1 MTPWHLKFGIKVETS
16 QLENALRALASATGK
31 ELRRALR
38 EDLGRPLVADLIKF
52 TPPNTWKGARQQSHA
67 EQRRI
72 GRAVVTKDLN
82 RLFKGTK
89 TINALIAG
97 KAKLGA
103 AIGRAVKVGDI
114 ALANQLLTRG
124 HWRQTA
130 AYEPTRAL
138 HRAARNSRGR
148 VAIYAKSIYVHNEAA
163 RREFLADRLR
173 FVGLGKSG
181 WNTAADGVGLAS
193 RHRPAY
199 VRALGGDGV
208 YTEEGSAAAPV
219 MTLGNNVPHIQEAGR
234 ELRIIDAAL
243 KVRRQLLPKQ
253 LEQTLRAI
261 ARKARVKVSQ

>member
-1 MTPWHLKFGIKVETS
+1 MTFGIKVETA
-16 QLENALRALASATGK
+16 QLENALRALAAGTGK

-52 TPPNTWKGARQQSHA
+52 TPPNIFKGARQQSHT
-67 EQRRI
+67 EQRKI
-72 GRAVVTKDLN
+72 GQSRVRMDLR
-82 RLFKGTK
+82 RLFKGK
-89 TINALIAG
+89 AQLDAMS
-97 KAKLGA
+97 KAKGTLGA
-103 AIGRAVKVGDI
+103 AIARAVKAGDI
-114 ALANQLLTRG
+114 TLANQLLTRG
-124 HWRQTA
+124 HWKETA

-148 VAIYAKSIYVHNEAA
+148 VAKTAAGIFVHNEAA

>member
-1 MTPWHLKFGIKVETS
+1 MTFGIQVQTA
-16 QLENALRALASATGK
+16 QLENALRALAAATGK

-52 TPPNTWKGARQQSHA
+52 TPPNIFKGARQQSHN
-67 EQRRI
+67 EQRKI
-72 GRAVVTKDLN
+72 GRASVTRDLT
-82 RLFKGTK
+82 RLFKGRKQLDAMMKTK
-89 TINALIAG
+89 GTI
-97 KAKLGA
+97 GA
-103 AIGRAVKVGDI
+103 AIARAVKVGDI
-114 ALANQLLTRG
+114 NLANQLLTRG
-124 HWRQTA
+124 HWQQTA
-130 AYEPTRAL
+130 ELEPTRAL

-148 VAIYAKSIYVHNEAA
+148 VAKTAKSIFVHNEAA

-181 WNTAADGVGLAS
+181 WNTAADGVGLPD

-199 VRALGGDGV
+199 IRGLGGDGV
-208 YTEEGSAAAPV
+208 FIEEGSADAPV
-219 MTLGNNVPHIQEAGR
+219 MTLGNNVPYIQAAGR

-261 ARKARVKVSQ
+261 ACRARVKAT

>member
-1 MTPWHLKFGIKVETS
+1 MTPWYLKFGIKVEIA
-16 QLENALRALASATGK
+16 QLENSLRALAAATGK

-52 TPPNTWKGARQQSHA
+52 TPPNKFKGARQQSHPQ
-67 EQRRI
+67 QRKI
-72 GRAVVTKDLN
+72 GQTMVRSDIN
-82 RLFKGTK
+82 RLFKSPRSIGLRK
-89 TINALIAG
+89 G
-97 KAKLGA
+97 KKRLGA
-103 AIGRAVKVGDI
+103 QIALAIEAGDI
-114 ALANQLLTRG
+114 ALANLLLTRG

-148 VAIYAKSIYVHNEAA
+148 VAIYAKSIFVHNEAA

-181 WNTAADGVGLAS
+181 WNTAADGVGLAD

-208 YTEEGSAAAPV
+208 YTEEGSADSPV

-243 KVRRQLLPKQ
+243 KVRRQLLPRQ

-261 ARKARVKVSQ
+261 ARKARVRVQ

>member
-1 MTPWHLKFGIKVETS
+1 MTFGIKVETA
-16 QLENALRALASATGK
+16 QLENALRALAAGTGK

-52 TPPNTWKGARQQSHA
+52 TPPNIFKGARQQSHT
-67 EQRRI
+67 EQRKI
-72 GRAVVTKDLN
+72 GQSRVRMDLR
-82 RLFKGTK
+82 RLFKGK
-89 TINALIAG
+89 AQLDAMS
-97 KAKLGA
+97 KAKGTLGA
-103 AIGRAVKVGDI
+103 AIARAVKAGDI
-114 ALANQLLTRG
+114 TLANQLLTRG
-124 HWRQTA
+124 HWKETA

-148 VAIYAKSIYVHNEAA
+148 VAKTAAGIFVHNEAA

-193 RHRPAY
+193 RYRPAY

>member
-1 MTPWHLKFGIKVETS
+1 MTFGIQVEIA
-16 QLENALRALASATGK
+16 QLENALRALASGTGK

-52 TPPNTWKGARQQSHA
+52 TPPNIFKGARQQSHT
-67 EQRRI
+67 EQRKI
-72 GRAVVTKDLN
+72 GQSRVRMDLR
-82 RLFKGTK
+82 RLFIGKAQLDALRAAKGT
-89 TINALIAG
+89 
-97 KAKLGA
+97 LGA
-103 AIGRAVKVGDI
+103 SIARAVKVGDI
-114 ALANQLLTRG
+114 NLANQLLTRG
-124 HWRQTA
+124 HWRETA

-138 HRAARNSRGR
+138 HRAARDARGR
-148 VAIYAKSIYVHNEAA
+148 VAKNAKGIFVHNEAA

-181 WNTAADGVGLAS
+181 WNTAADGVGLAA

-208 YTEEGSAAAPV
+208 YTEEGTAAAPV
-219 MTLGNNVPHIQEAGR
+219 MTLGNNVPHIQAAGR

-261 ARKARVKVSQ
+261 ARRARVKAT